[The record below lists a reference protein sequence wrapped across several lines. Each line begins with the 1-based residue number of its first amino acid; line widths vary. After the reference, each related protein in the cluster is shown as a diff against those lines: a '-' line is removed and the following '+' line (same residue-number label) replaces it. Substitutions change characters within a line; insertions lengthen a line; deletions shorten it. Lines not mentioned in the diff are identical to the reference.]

1 MQSLKSYK
9 KIIIFIFLYLIFS
22 AHSPWGQYLAYR
34 DQHLLIMS
42 VIEDEETYPY
52 SKVLVEVINK
62 YLPEASAR
70 PARARTFERVQSL
83 FKTNQMPLVILSS
96 KNAKALIKGNG
107 PFKNFGSAEG
117 LAIYYFNDL
126 VLLAQ
131 PTFPS
136 KFAWLVT
143 KAISDGKNE
152 LEGAKS
158 PLDIKQSIKVHPGT
172 LEFLNNKE
180 MPELKN

>member
-1 MQSLKSYK
+1 MQINK
-9 KIIIFIFLYLIFS
+9 KFYTILFYLFLYIFFS

-34 DQHLLIMS
+34 EQHLLIMS
-42 VIEDEETYPY
+42 TREDKPTYPF
-52 SKVLVEVINK
+52 SKILVEKINEQ
-62 YLPEASAR
+62 LPEASAR
-70 PARARTFERVQSL
+70 PARARDFRRVQSL
-83 FKTNQMPLVILSS
+83 FATNQMPLVVLSK
-96 KNAKALIKGNG
+96 KNALSLIKGSG
-107 PFKNFGSAEG
+107 PFRKYGSADAKV
-117 LAIYYFNDL
+117 LYYFDDL
-126 VLLAQ
+126 VLLVQ
-131 PTFPS
+131 PSFPD